1 MSVIVKIISIAKL
14 AKNPDNI
21 ANVVIGAKYEISKT
35 VDDHTAK
42 IEGHASLNAFD
53 IDTNAFVPYE
63 QITEEN
69 VIEWVKT
76 SIGDRLASIEIYL
89 DEQLS
94 QEFSIAQVTA
104 MPWNS

>member
-1 MSVIVKIISIAKL
+1 MSLTIKITGMAKL

-21 ANVVIGAKYEISKT
+21 DNVIIGANYEISKT
-35 VDDHTAK
+35 VNNHTAK

-53 IDTNAFVPYE
+53 IDANAFVAYD

-69 VIEWVKT
+69 VIEWVKK

-89 DEQLS
+89 DEELARD
-94 QEFSIAQVTA
+94 FSVAQVA
-104 MPWNS
+104 VMPWNS

>member
-1 MSVIVKIISIAKL
+1 MSITIKITGIAKL
-14 AKNPDNI
+14 AKNPDDI
-21 ANVVIGAKYEISKT
+21 ANVVIGANYEISKT
-35 VDDHTAK
+35 VNDHTAK

-53 IDTNAFVPYE
+53 INTNAFVPYE

-69 VIEWVKT
+69 VIEWVKQ

-94 QEFSIAQVTA
+94 QEFSIAQVTS